1 MTDVTALPTDEVD
14 EEEEEAEAEEQ
25 EQEAGEERIT
35 DSATGSAEVAG

>member
-25 EQEAGEERIT
+25 EAGEERIT